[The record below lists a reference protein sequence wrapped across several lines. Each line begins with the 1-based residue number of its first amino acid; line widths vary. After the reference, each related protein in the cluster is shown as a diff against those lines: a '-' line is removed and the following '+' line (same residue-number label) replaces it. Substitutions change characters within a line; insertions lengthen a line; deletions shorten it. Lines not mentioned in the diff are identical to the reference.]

1 MERHLAFETMH
12 PAVPGVCMAGV
23 VALGMAVFHPVYLAL
38 SLTGALLSGWMAFGA
53 RGLCRKL
60 RWLLPM
66 LALVCVVNPLFSA
79 SGSTELMRI
88 GTVAVYAESLAYGA
102 CMGVMLV
109 GSVLWIE
116 VAARLVAP
124 ERVMATAG
132 RALPTVSLM
141 VSLAAGLVPQLLA
154 KARRT
159 STAIDACTCA
169 GTRFDA
175 RGKLAQRSCML
186 VSWAME
192 DSLERADA
200 MRARGWGAD
209 VARTSYR
216 RYEMTDRDMVAITAL
231 VLLVSASAMLGYV
244 AASQWRFYPTMPRL
258 VMWWGYLP
266 YAVLVLVP
274 GVATLAERASW
285 SRSERRSAGEGAVD
299 EHEHA

>member
-1 MERHLAFETMH
+1 MEHHLAFETTH
-12 PAVPGVCMAGV
+12 PAVPGVCMAGI
-23 VALGMAVFHPVYLAL
+23 VALGMAVFHPVYLVM
-38 SLTGALLSGWMAFGA
+38 SLVGALLSGCVVFGVRA
-53 RGLCRKL
+53 MGRKL
-60 RWLLPM
+60 CWLLPM
-66 LALVCVVNPLFSA
+66 LALVCVANPLFSA
-79 SGSTELMRI
+79 SGSTELTRI
-88 GTVAVYAESLAYGA
+88 GMVAIYAESLAYGV

-116 VAARLVAP
+116 VAAHLIVP

-154 KARRT
+154 KAHGT
-159 STAIDACTCA
+159 STAISACTCA
-169 GTRFDA
+169 GRRTDA
-175 RGKLAQRSCML
+175 RGTLAQRSTML

-209 VARTSYR
+209 ATRTSYR
-216 RYEMTDRDMVAITAL
+216 RYEMTERDMMAIAAL
-231 VLLVSASAMLGYV
+231 VLLVAASAALGYV

-258 VMWWGYLP
+258 AVWWGYLP
-266 YAVLVLVP
+266 YATLVLVP

-285 SRSERRSAGEGAVD
+285 SWSARLSVREGAGDERRYA
-299 EHEHA
+299 

>member
-1 MERHLAFETMH
+1 MERHLAFETTH
-12 PAVPGVCMAGV
+12 PAVPGVCMAGI

-38 SLTGALLSGWMAFGA
+38 TLAGALLSGFLIFGA
-53 RGLCRKL
+53 RAMGRKL
-60 RWLLPM
+60 CWLLPM
-66 LALVCVVNPLFSA
+66 LALVCVANPLFSA
-79 SGSTELMRI
+79 SGSTELARI
-88 GTVAVYAESLAYGA
+88 GMVAIYAESLAYGA

-116 VAARLVAP
+116 VAACLVAP
-124 ERVMATAG
+124 ERVLATAG

-141 VSLAAGLVPQLLA
+141 ISLAAGLVPQLLA
-154 KARRT
+154 KARGT
-159 STAIDACTCA
+159 STTIDACTCA
-169 GTRFDA
+169 GARSDA
-175 RGKLAQRSCML
+175 RHGLAQRSTML

-216 RYEMTDRDMVAITAL
+216 RYEMAERDMVAIAAL
-231 VLLVSASAMLGYV
+231 VLLVAASAALGYV
-244 AASQWRFYPTMPRL
+244 AVSQWRFYPTMPRL
-258 VMWWGYLP
+258 VAWWGYLP

-285 SRSERRSAGEGAVD
+285 SWSARQEVRGGGAR
-299 EHEHA
+299 

>member
-1 MERHLAFETMH
+1 MERHLAFETTH
-12 PAVPGVCMAGV
+12 PAVPGVCMAGI

-38 SLTGALLSGWMAFGA
+38 TLAGALLSGFLIFGA
-53 RGLCRKL
+53 RFMGRKL
-60 RWLLPM
+60 CWLLPM
-66 LALVCVVNPLFSA
+66 LALVCVANPLFSA
-79 SGSTELMRI
+79 SGSTELARI
-88 GTVAVYAESLAYGA
+88 GMVVVYAESLAYGA

-109 GSVLWIE
+109 GSVLWLE

-141 VSLAAGLVPQLLA
+141 ISLAAGLVPQLLG

-169 GTRFDA
+169 GTRYDA
-175 RGKLAQRSCML
+175 RAKLAQRSSML

-209 VARTSYR
+209 VVRTSYR
-216 RYEMTDRDMVAITAL
+216 RYEMTERDMVAIAAIA
-231 VLLVSASAMLGYV
+231 LLVAASAALGYV
-244 AASQWRFYPTMPRL
+244 AASQWRFYPIMPRL

-266 YAVLVLVP
+266 YASLVFVP
-274 GVATLAERASW
+274 GVATLAERVSW
-285 SRSERRSAGEGAVD
+285 SQAARRPAGEGSG
-299 EHEHA
+299 